1 MFHIK
6 ALDLH
11 HINLITII
19 ITIMKAKVYTVSR
32 EKSISI
38 ASNHNCVTKD
48 VAERYSDSELKEV
61 LKQLK
66 LKANF

>member
-1 MFHIK
+1 MNHIK

-32 EKSISI
+32 EKAISI
-38 ASNHNCVTKD
+38 AANHNCVAKE